1 MDKISALMDGELD
14 AHQSDQQYTRLKQDS
29 DARACWNTYH
39 LIGDALRRDS
49 IVATDI
55 SAKLGAR
62 LEQEPTV
69 LAPQRSQMR
78 PVKRNTA
85 YALSAAASLSAVALV
100 GWMAFN
106 NPLVPQP
113 DSVATSV
120 ATSVPTSVATSVPTA
135 VPASVGTPV
144 ATSVSTPTSA
154 PVALSAPVAA
164 VTPASVQPELASVP
178 SDGKMNEYLMA
189 HQEFSPSTA
198 IQGVAPYIRSVSA
211 SK

>member
-14 AHQSDQQYTRLKQDS
+14 ARQSDQQYTRLKQDAE
-29 DARACWNTYH
+29 ARACWNTYH

-49 IVATDI
+49 IVSTNF

-69 LAPQRSQMR
+69 LAPQRPQMR
-78 PVKRNTA
+78 PVRRTTA

-106 NPLVPQP
+106 NPLAPQP
-113 DSVATSV
+113 DSVGSTVGSTV
-120 ATSVPTSVATSVPTA
+120 ASLA
-135 VPASVGTPV
+135 
-144 ATSVSTPTSA
+144 SA
-154 PVALSAPVAA
+154 PVAVAPSAPVTT
-164 VTPASVQPELASVP
+164 VTPSSVQPELASVP

>member
-14 AHQSDQQYTRLKQDS
+14 ARQSDQQYTRLEQDS
-29 DARACWNTYH
+29 DAKACWNTYH
-39 LIGDALRRDS
+39 LIGDALRGDS
-49 IVATDI
+49 IVSTNL

-69 LAPQRSQMR
+69 LAPQRPRMR
-78 PVKRNTA
+78 PVRRTTA

-106 NPLVPQP
+106 NPLAPQA

-120 ATSVPTSVATSVPTA
+120 AAPVAPSSV
-135 VPASVGTPV
+135 PV
-144 ATSVSTPTSA
+144 AT
-154 PVALSAPVAA
+154 
-164 VTPASVQPELASVP
+164 VTPASVQPQLASVP

-198 IQGVAPYIRSVSA
+198 IQGVAPYIRSVAA